1 VVRGG
6 SWDDDPRDTRSAAR
20 RASRASW
27 KAQDPQLPKSL
38 WYLTNATFVGFR
50 LVRPVAIPSVEELER
65 IWNLGSMGEDRDDA
79 RPAER

>member
-1 VVRGG
+1 
-6 SWDDDPRDTRSAAR
+6 
-20 RASRASW
+20 
-27 KAQDPQLPKSL
+27 LPKSL